1 MTLGLGARGAS
12 SGRDSG
18 GACGLWSEKL
28 SAGSAFEGLQ
38 LGDGCVPWR
47 PVARGLVGGPSL
59 CSSSASPMAS
69 SGPRRRAGQQSTAP
83 RVASATTERGPQFP
97 WPRPSGARGLPTHLG
112 FSCCSDA
119 RPALCLDSLPRRPDR
134 RETTPPSLLLCTPL
148 VLTAGY

>member
-12 SGRDSG
+12 SGRDSS

-47 PVARGLVGGPSL
+47 PVAQGLLGGPSL
-59 CSSSASPMAS
+59 CSSSASPTAS

-97 WPRPSGARGLPTHLG
+97 WPCPSGAGGLPTHVG

-119 RPALCLDSLPRRPDR
+119 VQ
-134 RETTPPSLLLCTPL
+134 PSASTVCRAARIGGKRLRHASSFARLLF
-148 VLTAGY
+148 